1 MPHPLATYDIKA
13 APSLAPTTL
22 EPPMNPEEF
31 ARKVGNRIDHLLPK
45 GLSDTKKDLQNN
57 IKSIIS
63 ESLTKLD
70 VVSREDFEIQQAVL
84 LKTRS
89 KLEALEQ
96 RLQQLEDQLQSKS

>member
-1 MPHPLATYDIKA
+1 
-13 APSLAPTTL
+13 
-22 EPPMNPEEF
+22 MNPEEF